1 MATIRA
7 TLSWTDNAGNESGFK
22 VERSVSGG
30 AFAPLTTVP
39 PNTTSYVDDG
49 LALGTAYSYRVIATN
64 ALGDSAPSNQVDV
77 TTPNVPPVPSGLQ
90 VIVTIVP

>member
-1 MATIRA
+1 
-7 TLSWTDNAGNESGFK
+7 
-22 VERSVSGG
+22 
-30 AFAPLTTVP
+30 LTTVP